1 MSSVKKPRP
10 LWRNVLIWVGIAYL
24 VLNAFGIVLFAM
36 HRLATYGDVGGI
48 VVIAGLAVFWWL
60 GGFNVIR
67 TWANKS
73 TADFARREDPA
84 TGGYTYDVRPARASW
99 LPVLVIVPLGIFLAV
114 LWSGV
119 VAFLLCLFVAS
130 TILLPGARQ
139 RKRARISVS
148 PHALVGNGVSLP
160 IERIAEISVG
170 NNGVRVSREPL
181 VVGPG
186 GVPTSTL
193 VGRGLGR
200 RQAARSFTL
209 MVRGDGE
216 SHASVIAGGLTAE
229 CAENLARDIYKLVEV
244 FRYARPA

>member
-10 LWRNVLIWVGIAYL
+10 LWLNVLIWVGIAFL
-24 VLNAFGIVLFAM
+24 LLNTFGIVLFAIQTLG
-36 HRLATYGDVGGI
+36 LAALGDVGGI
-48 VVIAGLAVFWWL
+48 IAIVGLGLFWWL
-60 GGFNVIR
+60 GGFNVVR
-67 TWANKS
+67 TWANKA
-73 TADFARREDPA
+73 TADFTRSENTAA
-84 TGGYTYDVRPARASW
+84 GGYTYDVRPARASW
-99 LPVLVIVPLGIFLAV
+99 LPVLVILPLGIFLTV

-119 VAFLLCLFVAS
+119 VAFLLCFFVAS
-130 TILLPGARQ
+130 TILLPGARE

-193 VGRGLGR
+193 VGRG
-200 RQAARSFTL
+200 
-209 MVRGDGE
+209 DGE

-244 FRYARPA
+244 FRHARPA